1 VEREGRREGEAE
13 LYIDRLRYTTI
24 SSGRFSGSGNSLDV
38 GQEYSLERVFQLPS
52 DAGYDTVS
60 VEFQISYMRKDRGK
74 LDVDEFRIPHPS
86 WNARDSR
93 YYCPPKICGEQLVYH
108 GRVRHNTRYVTAVWS
123 PEGRFISSISS
134 LRFNF
139 SGTGDYREERRELE
153 RYGATRSRAGS
164 EISVAEL
171 LGSAGV

>member
-1 VEREGRREGEAE
+1 
-13 LYIDRLRYTTI
+13 
-24 SSGRFSGSGNSLDV
+24 
-38 GQEYSLERVFQLPS
+38 VFQLPS
-52 DAGYDTVS
+52 DARYDTVS

-86 WNARDSR
+86 WDERDSR
-93 YYCPPKICGEQLVYH
+93 YYCQPEICGEQLMYH
-108 GRVRHNTRYVTAVWS
+108 GRVRHNNNLINVTRKPRYVTAVWS

-134 LRFNF
+134 FRFDS

-164 EISVAEL
+164 EVSVAEL
-171 LGSAGV
+171 LGSAGI